1 MLFRNQK
8 RTMTVLYILAIYI
21 LLQVCWW
28 GYMLTDVYTQLY
40 DALGQLQGS
49 TLEEVK
55 SRKIAMLIGEGSVFV
70 ILLILGFWQI
80 KRALTREFELARME
94 KTFLLSVTHELK
106 TPIAAVKLSLE
117 TLKSR
122 KLTEEQQTKILT
134 EALRENN
141 RLQFLSE
148 NILLATRLDQKQHH
162 LQKETVDFSA
172 LLLSEVNRFQLSTGR
187 MESDIQQGLN
197 LIGEPELLRAL
208 ISNLIENALKYSH
221 FEETVF
227 VKAFKKN
234 NHITFVVSDAGQG
247 IAPSELPHIFE
258 KFYRVGNEE
267 TRKHKGTGLGLYIV
281 KSIIKLHEGSVEVT
295 PNKPKGTIFTVH
307 LNATV

>member
-1 MLFRNQK
+1 
-8 RTMTVLYILAIYI
+8 MTVLYILAIYI

-28 GYMLTDVYTQLY
+28 GFMLTDVYTQLY
-40 DALGQLQGS
+40 DALGLLQGT
-49 TLEEVK
+49 TLEEIK

-122 KLTEEQQTKILT
+122 KLNEEQQSKILAD
-134 EALRENN
+134 ALRENN

-162 LQKETVDFSA
+162 LLKEHIDFSA
-172 LLLSEVNRFQLSTGR
+172 LLLAEVNRFQLSTGR
-187 MESDIQQGLN
+187 MESDIQQGITLT
-197 LIGEPELLRAL
+197 GEPELLRAL
-208 ISNLIENALKYSH
+208 ITNLIENALKYSSA
-221 FEETVF
+221 EDTVF
-227 VKAFKKN
+227 VKAIKRN
-234 NHITFVVSDAGQG
+234 NHVILEVSDLGQG
-247 IAPSELPHIFE
+247 IEPTELPHIFE
-258 KFYRVGNEE
+258 KFYRIGNEE

-281 KSIIKLHEGSVEVT
+281 KSILRLHEGHIEVSA
-295 PNKPKGTIFTVH
+295 NKPKGTTFTVH
-307 LNATV
+307 LNTTE